1 MKEQG
6 ITFSFPQQQSA
17 EKQGRV
23 LWNWAKQQAPQYAKQ
38 EGITFT
44 YPYNWRTQQAK
55 EQHITFDLPYFAK
68 QEGITFTYPQNQKS
82 SSAKEQGLTVR
93 LPQLQ
98 GIRIPGPFG
107 KEQGITFSYPQTQ
120 RIYGEPF
127 GGTWYS
133 QQKSSNAKE
142 QATISVSWRQQLN
155 KLNAAIQGGLLWIFN
170 NNIYA
175 SKYIATFYDR
185 CTLQCCS

>member
-17 EKQGRV
+17 ENQGRV
-23 LWNWAKQQAPQYAKQ
+23 SWSWAKQQAPQPDAEK

-55 EQHITFDLPYFAK
+55 EQRITFDLPYFAK
-68 QEGITFTYPQNQKS
+68 QEGITFTYPQNQQS
-82 SSAKEQGLTVR
+82 SSAKEQGLTVQ

-107 KEQGITFSYPQTQ
+107 KEQGITFPYPQTQ
-120 RIYGEPF
+120 RIYGDPF

-133 QQKSSNAKE
+133 QQKSSNETKE
-142 QATISVSWRQQLN
+142 QGSTTVNWRQQLK
-155 KLNAAIQGGLLWIFN
+155 KLNAAIQGGLLWHHGE
-170 NNIYA
+170 
-175 SKYIATFYDR
+175 
-185 CTLQCCS
+185 LHQL